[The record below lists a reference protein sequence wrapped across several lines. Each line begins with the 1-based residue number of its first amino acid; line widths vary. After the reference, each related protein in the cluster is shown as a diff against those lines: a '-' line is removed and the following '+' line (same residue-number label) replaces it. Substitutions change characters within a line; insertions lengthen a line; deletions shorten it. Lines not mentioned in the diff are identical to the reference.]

1 VRLELVPVSQSSG
14 LEVFSDVS
22 TFASCVGGDAEVV
35 TEAALPA
42 YRADEVNDLCNC
54 LL

>member
-22 TFASCVGGDAEVV
+22 PFTGGDAEVV
-35 TEAALPA
+35 TDADLAVQRIDEAKG
-42 YRADEVNDLCNC
+42 LCSC
-54 LL
+54 VL